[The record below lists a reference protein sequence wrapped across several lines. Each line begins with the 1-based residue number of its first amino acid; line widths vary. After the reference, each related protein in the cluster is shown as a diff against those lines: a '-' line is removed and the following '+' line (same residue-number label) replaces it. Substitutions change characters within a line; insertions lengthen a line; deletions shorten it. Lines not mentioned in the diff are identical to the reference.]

1 MRFISENTYRKNIR
15 ENITLLDETMES
27 GEYPHLTELLC
38 SHGKSLYRKLK
49 SLLEY
54 FDKYGHDIKQRMSYH
69 DKRGWEMMASY
80 DVMST
85 LGAGMDKATWEK
97 AVLKLCTLQ
106 LLKPFRPRTDE
117 EYRQL
122 NTSVQQLSADRAE
135 KDKRKPVTWYHVPK
149 YTKSVLK
156 QAEALAPFVKAGA
169 AVNKDSI
176 RDVLGAD
183 LANKATDTGW
193 DIHPDT
199 KDRRNTLKW
208 MLIVKLRLDGYA
220 TSKNVVCE
228 AMEFDSYKGYS
239 YSRWFETWNGYKGEL
254 LRELHLKKSRPTKAE
269 KERWKLNSDE
279 HIIRSDG
286 VI

>member
-15 ENITLLDETMES
+15 ENVTLLDEAMES

-117 EYRQL
+117 EYREL

-156 QAEALAPFVKAGA
+156 QAEYLAPFVKAGA

-176 RDVLGAD
+176 RDMLGAD

-199 KDRRNTLKW
+199 ELRR
-208 MLIVKLRLDGYA
+208 MLLGLELVTQLAENRGYTTA
-220 TSKNVVCE
+220 KNVLDVFIDNGAFGSKQRWLE
-228 AMEFDSYKGYS
+228 TWKSYKPYL
-239 YSRWFETWNGYKGEL
+239 FEKHEL
-254 LRELHLKKSRPTKAE
+254 KESRPTNAE
-269 KERWKLNSDE
+269 KKRWGLAGDGW
-279 HIIRSDG
+279 IIRHT
-286 VI
+286 